1 MTNLIRCLTPF
12 PVEYS
17 GRSGERR
24 GGAPTLV
31 QCADG
36 CAVYA
41 GLIVLNKYDNPE
53 DLSQVRDELGKRE
66 GLNSGKSKSIKDDRE
81 MQGFR
86 VVYSDFEVKI
96 TAQELTPATLAEF
109 AKSSVAQ
116 CAKLGH
122 PLCNG
127 IRYLS
132 ENMEWGVKTKLT
144 EGYRNAILGTR
155 WTSLHHA
162 EAELLRRS
170 YKNRLC
176 IFGR

>member
-1 MTNLIRCLTPF
+1 MDQGTRNVRQLAILAYGSLLAHPGPWLGSHMTNLIRCLTPF

-17 GRSGERR
+17 GRSGERC

-36 CAVYA
+36 TAVYA

-86 VVYSDFEVKI
+86 VDAFEV
-96 TAQELTPATLAEF
+96 
-109 AKSSVAQ
+109 
-116 CAKLGH
+116 
-122 PLCNG
+122 
-127 IRYLS
+127 
-132 ENMEWGVKTKLT
+132 
-144 EGYRNAILGTR
+144 
-155 WTSLHHA
+155 
-162 EAELLRRS
+162 RR
-170 YKNRLC
+170 RVPVQ
-176 IFGR
+176 R